1 MVFSEQSNHHM
12 NPLLIPHLS
21 SHCRLVF
28 RLRTGIR
35 VRFHFQLQFGFV
47 GRQTNGI
54 YIPSTLES
62 VQLVMHHPTIFESY
76 ASLRHQWRT
85 RPLKIKGVGRVQERL
100 KGISISSSSV
110 QRIFS
115 GRIRSWWDGVRGSRE
130 RTVRIYLMSVAPGSV
145 VNLCRLVLVQKMS
158 VHRGVINGGVD
169 VGLIVCSRFWEGGV
183 TRKESFPSGQ
193 IDGGPV
199 GCRFVFPSKREENS
213 LNMYLF
219 LKVNN
224 EG

>member
-1 MVFSEQSNHHM
+1 MFFSEQSNHHT
-12 NPLLIPHLS
+12 NPLLILHLS
-21 SHCRLVF
+21 SHCLLVF

-35 VRFHFQLQFGFV
+35 VRFHFQLQFRFI

-54 YIPSTLES
+54 YIPNTLES
-62 VQLVMHHPTIFESY
+62 VQLIMHHPTIFKSY

-85 RPLKIKGVGRVQERL
+85 RPWKIKGVGWGQERL
-100 KGISISSSSV
+100 KCISISSSSV

-115 GRIRSWWDGVRGSRE
+115 GRIRSRWDGVHGSRE
-130 RTVRIYLMSVAPGSV
+130 RTVCVYLMSVAPGSIV
-145 VNLCRLVLVQKMS
+145 DLCRLVLVQKMS
-158 VHRGVINGGVD
+158 VHRGVVNGGVD
-169 VGLIVCSRFWEGGV
+169 VGLIVCSGFWEGGV
-183 TRKESFPSGQ
+183 AWKERFPSGQ

-224 EG
+224 DG